1 VTILLLLE
9 SGMGVAAPAL
19 DAAGS
24 RVVVG
29 TVTVRTLGD
38 TLNERSGP
46 STWYAVHGAYGNGA
60 RVGVLCQAWGQQ
72 LSGTVSTS
80 AWWLVDSRGW
90 YVSEA
95 FVAWD
100 GGRPVV
106 PWCGVHKHRPVH
118 ATVRVASGATLSV
131 RTGPGTDRRE
141 MSVLPNGGAVTVVCR
156 VWGQSVD
163 GRVASTPVWDRLSDG
178 GFVADGFVAWVPE
191 QPQVPWCGEAPQSV
205 PPGSREAFVAA
216 SVPGARLG
224 MVRYGV
230 PVSVTIAQA
239 ILESGAGASTLTRMD
254 HNVFGMK
261 CFGSPGQIAIGCP
274 SYGTF
279 ECEPGCFSTRASF
292 RAYSDMADSFLDHG
306 QMLSTLSRYRACF
319 RYTND
324 PDRFAQ
330 ALQTAGYAT
339 DPHYAR
345 SLIGLMRQYNL
356 YQYDR

>member
-1 VTILLLLE
+1 MTILLLLE
-9 SGMGVAAPAL
+9 SGMGAAAQPL
-19 DAAGS
+19 DVVS
-24 RVVVG
+24 RQGPIGV
-29 TVTVRTLGD
+29 VTVRTLGD

-46 STWYAVHGAYGNGA
+46 STWYAIHGAYGNGA

-80 AWWLVDSRGW
+80 AWWLVDARGW

-106 PWCGVHKHRPVH
+106 PWCGVHKHRPVF
-118 ATVRVASGATLSV
+118 ARVRVASGATLSV
-131 RTGPGTDRRE
+131 RAGPGTDRRE
-141 MSVLPNGGAVTVVCR
+141 MSVLPNGGAVVVVCR

-163 GRVASTPVWDRLSDG
+163 GRVVSTPVWDRLSDG
-178 GFVADGFVAWVPE
+178 GFVADGFVGWSPE
-191 QPQVPWCGEAPQSV
+191 QPRVPWCGQAPQSV

-224 MVRYGV
+224 MARYGV
-230 PVSVTIAQA
+230 PASVTIAQA
-239 ILESGAGASTLTRMD
+239 ILESGAGASTLTRLD

-261 CFGSPGQIAIGCP
+261 CFGSPGQIAIGCR

-279 ECEPGCFSTRASF
+279 ECEPGCFTTRASF
-292 RAYSDMADSFLDHG
+292 RAYADMADSFVDHG
-306 QMLSTLSRYRACF
+306 LMLSTLSRYRACF

-330 ALQTAGYAT
+330 ALQSAGYAT